1 MRCNVLNETRRKGE
15 GIEMTYSVH
24 STKGLR
30 YPGRVEGGVGNH
42 FSSFGFCRWK
52 TKVWRR

>member
-30 YPGRVEGGVGNH
+30 CPGRVEGGVGNH
-42 FSSFGFCRWK
+42 FSSFGFCR
-52 TKVWRR
+52 